1 MRSPPLPR
9 FIDKGGTMTA
19 EWLAFLLFVF
29 GLGFL
34 AGALV
39 WIPLTIKEQQRRFKQ
54 QMEFARR
61 VREMTK

>member
-1 MRSPPLPR
+1 
-9 FIDKGGTMTA
+9 MTA

-34 AGALV
+34 AGGPV
-39 WIPLTIKEQQRRFKQ
+39 WTHLAIKEQQRRFKK

>member
-1 MRSPPLPR
+1 
-9 FIDKGGTMTA
+9 MTA

-29 GLGFL
+29 GLGVL

-39 WIPLTIKEQQRRFKQ
+39 WIPYTIKEQQRRFEK